1 MTNYDEYL
9 NSVKDAIADIESDTH
24 ETRKMLSKMKE
35 SFNALN
41 LSDYSDSSS
50 FDEVYISDYGV
61 YEDPDELE
69 FIDDISVEDANELY
83 KWYDE
88 ALKAVDNLD
97 FYVDKCRQL
106 LTLFEEVEYI
116 FEDVENDG

>member
-9 NSVKDAIADIESDTH
+9 NSVKDAIADIESDTY

-35 SFNALN
+35 SFSELN
-41 LSDYSDSSS
+41 LSGDSDSSS
-50 FDEVYISDYGV
+50 FDEVYLSDYGV

-97 FYVDKCRQL
+97 FYVDKYRQL

-116 FEDVENDG
+116 FEGVENDG

>member
-1 MTNYDEYL
+1 MTSYDKYL
-9 NSVKDAIADIESDTH
+9 NSVKDAIVDIESDTY

-41 LSDYSDSSS
+41 LSEYNDSSS
-50 FDEVYISDYGV
+50 FDEVYLSDYGV

-69 FIDDISVEDANELY
+69 FIDDISIEDANELY

-88 ALKAVDNLD
+88 ALEAVDNMD
-97 FYVDKCRQL
+97 FYVEKYRQL

-116 FEDVENDG
+116 FEGVENDD